1 MSKDI
6 SSALS
11 RVRESARELNQL
23 CDEAAESVRS
33 LEEYLAKECSVG
45 IEAFV
50 VVSSDHAEDHA
61 ESMHLCYG
69 RWGGGFRVYLQWMD
83 TRDPFTSSKAWAECR
98 REDKIATLP
107 LLFDLVES
115 IENEIKSRLDKARA
129 AISDIKKLTNSAAA
143 PKPGAQN
150 AKK

>member
-33 LEEYLAKECSVG
+33 LEEFLAKECSVG

-50 VVSSDHAEDHA
+50 VISSDNYEDHA
-61 ESMHLCYG
+61 ESLHLCYG

-83 TRDPFTSSKAWAECR
+83 TRDPGTSSKAWAECR
-98 REDKIATLP
+98 REDKITTLP
-107 LLFDLVES
+107 LLFDLVGS
-115 IENEIKSRLDKARA
+115 IEKELESRLEKARA
-129 AISDIKKLTNSAAA
+129 AINEIKKMTSSAAA
-143 PKPGAQN
+143 PKAGAQN